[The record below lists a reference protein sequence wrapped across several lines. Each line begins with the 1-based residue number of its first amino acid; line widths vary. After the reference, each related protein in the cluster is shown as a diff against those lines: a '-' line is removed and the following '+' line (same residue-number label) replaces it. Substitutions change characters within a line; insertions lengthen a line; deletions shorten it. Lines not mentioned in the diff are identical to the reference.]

1 MEAFPHIPQFGIHSA
16 YKRAPTPQVLIR
28 AILFARKIQ
37 SDRLKLLPIDLA
49 FGVAFI

>member
-1 MEAFPHIPQFGIHSA
+1 MRQGA
-16 YKRAPTPQVLIR
+16 TPAAQLLIL

-37 SDRLKLLPIDLA
+37 SYRLKLLPIDLA